1 MAVEL
6 NLHPGTEISIV
17 EYQTLSRKGRCG
29 GGGGGA
35 GVALVESGA
44 AHARHS
50 DHISRGA
57 TSYRAARSSV
67 PLHHEVNTVS
77 QRTDNNEHVTNIRFR

>member
-17 EYQTLSRKGRCG
+17 EYQTLSRRVSVMAGA
-29 GGGGGA
+29 GA

-57 TSYRAARSSV
+57 TS
-67 PLHHEVNTVS
+67 
-77 QRTDNNEHVTNIRFR
+77 

>member
-6 NLHPGTEISIV
+6 NLQPGTEIGIV
-17 EYQTLSRKGRCG
+17 EYQTLSRKVSGAG
-29 GGGGGA
+29 AGA

-57 TSYRAARSSV
+57 TPQRATRSSV
-67 PLHHEVNTVS
+67 PLHHEVNTVR
-77 QRTDNNEHVTNIRFR
+77 QRTDDNEQVTNIRIR

>member
-17 EYQTLSRKGRCG
+17 KYQRPSRTVAAAGA
-29 GGGGGA
+29 GA

-57 TSYRAARSSV
+57 TS
-67 PLHHEVNTVS
+67 
-77 QRTDNNEHVTNIRFR
+77 

>member
-1 MAVEL
+1 MAVQL

-17 EYQTLSRKGRCG
+17 EYQTLSRMVSVVAVA
-29 GGGGGA
+29 GA

-57 TSYRAARSSV
+57 TS
-67 PLHHEVNTVS
+67 
-77 QRTDNNEHVTNIRFR
+77 